1 MNALQQFKQ
10 KGRILRKVLAN
21 AFNTEVK
28 LTLAYEAIA
37 VMEGCVDWNEFSARL
52 ANSGAPV
59 KPKAPD
65 TAPAP
70 APIALPAIRAIFQTV
85 DGKAEAHFDASAWFA
100 QASEGDIRGLMN
112 EKPHMAPTGYELSYG
127 GKNGY
132 SDAVAEFVAPFNEEI
147 RSVYGYI
154 QALSAVGGD
163 CGGSDCY
170 VNAHDVQGW
179 LRARHDV
186 SAGANQAQRPLGSGA
201 SVMVLDTHVADPAN
215 TALLRKVCQSA
226 WEYCVDDW
234 KQVVSE
240 GKHCQFVIESSNIF
254 AALGDHDVV
263 STGEDSYDD
272 SIAEV
277 VDRAMQELG
286 YHRLARLL
294 SGGYA
299 SLDESLMGVVAFSSL
314 NEGDEFRD
322 VDLGELYRKQSVH
335 RAEIADFRTGE
346 FQGEVKFFDKDFD
359 VHLCKRAPEPEPV
372 YERLQIL
379 EVMMQDLV
387 DEYDVPDNVPEW
399 QWVQRNAAFSHRD
412 NGKEDGGGVWEFMVN
427 VDCADNAGMP
437 AALKPLFE
445 KARLHK
451 AVWVMFHQGT

>member
-10 KGRILRKVLAN
+10 KGRILRKHLAN

-28 LTLAYEAIA
+28 LSQAYEAVAI
-37 VMEGCVDWNEFSARL
+37 MEGCTDWNEFSARL
-52 ANSGAPV
+52 AGPV
-59 KPKAPD
+59 TAKAPS
-65 TAPAP
+65 APAVES
-70 APIALPAIRAIFQTV
+70 AGLPAIRAIFQTV
-85 DGKAEAHFDASAWFA
+85 DGQAEAHFDASAWFA
-100 QASEGDIRGLMN
+100 QASEEDIRGLMN

-132 SDAVAEFVAPFNEEI
+132 SDAVAEFVAPSNEGVQG
-147 RSVYGYI
+147 VYNYI
-154 QALSAVGGD
+154 HAFSAVGGD

-179 LRARHDV
+179 LRARHD
-186 SAGANQAQRPLGSGA
+186 AREGASQAQRPLGSGT
-201 SVMVLDTHVADPAN
+201 SVMVLDTQVDHPAN
-215 TALLRKVCQSA
+215 AALLRKVCQAA

-234 KQVVSE
+234 KVMVSE
-240 GKHCQFVIESSNIF
+240 GRHCEFSIEHSNIF
-254 AALGDHDVV
+254 AALGDYNVV
-263 STGEDSYDD
+263 STGEEGYDD

-277 VDRAMQELG
+277 VDGAMQKLG

-294 SGGYA
+294 SSGNA
-299 SLDESLMGVVAFSSL
+299 SLEESLAGVVAFSSL

-322 VDLGELYRKQSVH
+322 VDLGEMYRKLGVH
-335 RAEIADFRTGE
+335 RAEIADFRSGE
-346 FQGEVKFFDKDFD
+346 FQGEVRFFDKDFD
-359 VHLCKRAPEPEPV
+359 VHLCKRAPVLTPEPELV

-379 EVMMQDLV
+379 EVMMQDFV
-387 DEYDVPDNVPEW
+387 DEYDVPDHVPEW

-427 VDCADNAGMP
+427 VDCGDTEDMP